1 MGRYLSNFI
10 LTMLLDQ
17 WVEMEL
23 HEHEYEGCVWRIRF
37 VEFLSQT
44 NRVHKKQI
52 ICSAECHVV
61 IIITNADE
69 NVSTYVQQEGSLY
82 IHMY

>member
-1 MGRYLSNFI
+1 MNTSMKAVSDEYGLLNFC
-10 LTMLLDQ
+10 LKRT
-17 WVEMEL
+17 
-23 HEHEYEGCVWRIRF
+23 GCI
-37 VEFLSQT
+37 
-44 NRVHKKQI
+44 KKQI

-69 NVSTYVQQEGSLY
+69 NVSTYVQREGSLY